1 MIRRLILALWFGALS
16 GCASSVVTVKLPI
29 SGGEY
34 VPIQF
39 SRGAALHAE
48 NDDLRVIDAVFQVD
62 TASKQAR
69 YFAGIRVKGG
79 QAPRNIKVEDVT
91 DDQPV
96 TFVEDDHPRLVN
108 KEWKCTS
115 DLFVPD
121 LNTAAWLSQIE
132 DSIRMYRFTIVMAD
146 GRTEVLYE
154 AHAYPTFLKF
164 MMRQQLGLE
173 AAPAK

>member
-1 MIRRLILALWFGALS
+1 MIRRLILGCCLGALL
-16 GCASSVVTVKLPI
+16 GCAASRLTVKLPI

-48 NDDLRVIDAVFQVD
+48 NDDLRVVDAVFMVD
-62 TASKQAR
+62 AASKRAL
-69 YFAGIRVKGG
+69 YFAGIIVKDGRP
-79 QAPRNIKVEDVT
+79 PRSVKVEDVT

-96 TFVEDDHPRLVN
+96 TFVEDDHPRLAD

-115 DLFVPD
+115 DPFVPD
-121 LNTAAWLSQIE
+121 QNTAAWLSQIE
-132 DSIRMYRFTIVMAD
+132 DTIRMYRFTVVTAD

-154 AHAYPTFLKF
+154 AHGYTAVVKTA
-164 MMRQQLGLE
+164 MRQQLGL
-173 AAPAK
+173 